1 MVLINKKRGESTDVL
16 LRRFTKMTKEENIAF
31 DVSRKKFFLKP
42 ALLKKE
48 KKRDKLKRK
57 AQERRRLSR

>member
-48 KKRDKLKRK
+48 KKRDKLKRR